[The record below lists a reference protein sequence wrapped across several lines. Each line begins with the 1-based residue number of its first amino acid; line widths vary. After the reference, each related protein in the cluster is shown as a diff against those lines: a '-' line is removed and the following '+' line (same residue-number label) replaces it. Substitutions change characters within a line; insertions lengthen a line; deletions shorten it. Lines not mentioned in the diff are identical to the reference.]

1 MEEARDSISDHPVRL
16 QVSVFL
22 LLLQRR
28 GPDISSSPWPK
39 LRDGGGLP
47 GRQAQQA
54 AGLLGGG
61 VPPHERPHQR
71 SVPRALHAILQQQGQ
86 LRGEK
91 VSRGEEGGVTGVRA
105 ALVTYSTS
113 HLDRIGC
120 PPPCSLFLSFPFALG
135 RPAPA
140 ITTVLQ
146 TRPRVAFRCET
157 LKFFQKQKGGS
168 KARARPARAR
178 RERASEKSMT
188 TSSRRGTGR
197 TTSNGRVAA

>member
-1 MEEARDSISDHPVRL
+1 MEEARDPISDHPVRL
-16 QVSVFL
+16 QVSVFLLL

-146 TRPRVAFRCET
+146 TRPPRVAFRCET
-157 LKFFQKQKGGS
+157 LKFFQKQS
-168 KARARPARAR
+168 FF
-178 RERASEKSMT
+178 
-188 TSSRRGTGR
+188 RRGVKGR
-197 TTSNGRVAA
+197 SETSESETRAGE

>member
-86 LRGEK
+86 LRGKK

-113 HLDRIGC
+113 HLDRIGF
-120 PPPCSLFLSFPFALG
+120 PPPCSPFLSFPFALG

-157 LKFFQKQKGGS
+157 LKFFQKQKGGQ
-168 KARARPARAR
+168 RHERDQ
-178 RERASEKSMT
+178 RERDAS
-188 TSSRRGTGR
+188 
-197 TTSNGRVAA
+197 GRVRRV

>member
-1 MEEARDSISDHPVRL
+1 MGAAYLVVRL
-16 QVSVFL
+16 S
-22 LLLQRR
+22 RAA
-28 GPDISSSPWPK
+28 
-39 LRDGGGLP
+39 GLP
-47 GRQAQQA
+47 GE
-54 AGLLGGG
+54 GSLLMN
-61 VPPHERPHQR
+61 VLINAVFLALFTPP
-71 SVPRALHAILQQQGQ
+71 LQQQGQ
-86 LRGEK
+86 LRGKK

>member
-1 MEEARDSISDHPVRL
+1 MEEARDPISDHPVRL

-86 LRGEK
+86 LRGKK

-146 TRPRVAFRCET
+146 TSRC
-157 LKFFQKQKGGS
+157 FQMRDVKILSELCLEAKRGGQ
-168 KARARPARAR
+168 RQERDQ
-178 RERASEKSMT
+178 RERDAS
-188 TSSRRGTGR
+188 
-197 TTSNGRVAA
+197 GRVRRV